1 VANGSNL
8 LLPSLGYKGKTQNM
22 EAAVI
27 SATFTRTLENVLVNI
42 VDITRVKPFSKNGLL
57 QLNNESSRFPQN
69 VGINLLN
76 HAASDP
82 TRKASFKIT
91 NI

>member
-1 VANGSNL
+1 
-8 LLPSLGYKGKTQNM
+8 M

-27 SATFTRTLENVLVNI
+27 SATFTRTLENVLVN
-42 VDITRVKPFSKNGLL
+42 VADIIHVKPLSKIDVL

-69 VGINLLN
+69 VGINLPN